1 MVVSGAGINA
11 GSNTYVTTVNGTTVT
26 INRAVSTAQS
36 TDTAFTFT
44 GYPEVLVTWNFGFH
58 SYFNATGV

>member
-1 MVVSGAGINA
+1 
-11 GSNTYVTTVNGTTVT
+11 VT
-26 INRAVSTAQS
+26 INRAVSSAQS
-36 TDTAFTFT
+36 TAATFSFT